1 MWERAGLVLGPSGGG
16 TRMICVWASQ
26 VFLLLQLEGGGEENG
41 DNKVTVCFLMLQ
53 EHGSSRAALDVVALN
68 AVFVSY

>member
-1 MWERAGLVLGPSGGG
+1 MYGLPRV
-16 TRMICVWASQ
+16 
-26 VFLLLQLEGGGEENG
+26 LLQLEGGGEENG
-41 DNKVTVCFLMLQ
+41 DRAKVTVCFLMLQ